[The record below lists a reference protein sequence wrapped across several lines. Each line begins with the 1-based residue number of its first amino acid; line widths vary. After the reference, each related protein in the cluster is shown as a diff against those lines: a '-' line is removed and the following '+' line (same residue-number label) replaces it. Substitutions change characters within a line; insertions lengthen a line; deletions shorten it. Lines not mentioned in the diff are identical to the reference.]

1 MRIGDLP
8 MSALVVFESIYG
20 NTKLVAEAVARGL
33 SESIE
38 VEVLEVGSAP
48 LHLAPEVALL
58 VVGAPTHAFGLSR
71 PNTRHDA
78 VTRAPSPV
86 SEPKAGVREWF
97 DTLEHAGKGVRAAAF
112 DTRIGRGWFPGSA
125 ARAASRRLG
134 ALGFKAAVGPE
145 SFYVVGATG
154 PLADG
159 EEERARQWGFE
170 LGAEITHLSPA

>member
-20 NTKLVAEAVARGL
+20 NTKLVAEAVAHGL

-78 VTRAPSPV
+78 VTSAPSPV
-86 SEPKAGVREWF
+86 S
-97 DTLEHAGKGVRAAAF
+97 
-112 DTRIGRGWFPGSA
+112 
-125 ARAASRRLG
+125 
-134 ALGFKAAVGPE
+134 
-145 SFYVVGATG
+145 
-154 PLADG
+154 
-159 EEERARQWGFE
+159 
-170 LGAEITHLSPA
+170 